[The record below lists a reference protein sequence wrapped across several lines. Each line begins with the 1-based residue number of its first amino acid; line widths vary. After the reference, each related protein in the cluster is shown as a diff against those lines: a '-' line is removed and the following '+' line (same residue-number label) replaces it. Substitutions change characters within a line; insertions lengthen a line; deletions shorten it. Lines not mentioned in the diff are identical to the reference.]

1 MADIDYTVKDST
13 YNQKNGR
20 YVRGGTTEVSSRF
33 VEWWERYDLEHDT
46 TDLVYVLEA
55 KYVGRPDLLSY
66 AFYGTTAYKWIIM
79 QYNDILDP
87 TEELVAGRMLL
98 MPTNDK
104 VSSAFSVSKVG
115 GVPTTAVGSV

>member
-1 MADIDYTVKDST
+1 MADLDYTIKDST

-33 VEWWERYDLEHDT
+33 VEWWERYEIQHDT
-46 TDLVYVLEA
+46 SDLVYVLEA

-66 AFYGTTAYKWIIM
+66 AFYGTTSYKWIIM

-87 TEELVAGRMLL
+87 QELVAGLMLL
-98 MPTNDK
+98 MPTVDK
-104 VSSAFSVSKVG
+104 ISSSFSISKIG
-115 GVPTTAVGSV
+115 GIPTTTGA

>member
-1 MADIDYTVKDST
+1 MADLDYTVKDST

-33 VEWWERYDLEHDT
+33 VEWWERYEIQHDT
-46 TDLVYVLEA
+46 SDLVYVLES

-66 AFYGTTAYKWIIM
+66 AFYGTTSYKWIIM

-87 TEELVAGRMLL
+87 QELIAGLMLL
-98 MPTNDK
+98 MPTVDK